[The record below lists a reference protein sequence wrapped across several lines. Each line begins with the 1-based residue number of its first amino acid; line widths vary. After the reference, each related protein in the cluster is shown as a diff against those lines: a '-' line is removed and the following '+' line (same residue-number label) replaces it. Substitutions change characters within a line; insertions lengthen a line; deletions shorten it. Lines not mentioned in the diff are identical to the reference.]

1 MDFGGSGDINIG
13 VGGDISPLKQALDQI
28 PALARQAGEAAAT
41 ALSSAASGGGVA
53 SGAFQDA
60 AKATQQLSDAMNTAV
75 GAAAALDKELQQ
87 KPTDAGAA
95 AQSFQ
100 DLGTQLRDAGS
111 AMVLIG
117 GVLTGI
123 SAGLIELG
131 ESSLMAAGKMEQ
143 QRTAMVNLTK
153 SAEQTDRLIKD
164 LVEFAIK
171 TPFEI
176 PGVIEM
182 GQKLVAMGT
191 ATQDVI
197 PLLRTLGDTAS
208 GSGKGFAGLNV
219 LVQDFG
225 KMSQLGVIHMR
236 ELNTLAYQG
245 VPAIQALAD
254 AFGVSTHRM
263 RQMVEQNLIQASD
276 ALPIL
281 TKAMSDKFGGM
292 MEAQSKTLLG
302 MWSNF
307 KDSITKTFI
316 AIGDALIPAFKGII
330 NAIQPLLD
338 TIQQIAQWFGKLP
351 EPVQSAVVA
360 IGLLVIAIGP
370 LVLAAGGFLFVAGQI
385 ITTLPALAATVGVE
399 LPAAFTRGTIA
410 VVANTEALAAN
421 AIAARAAGTALS
433 TTVVEGAGAA
443 AVAIG
448 ALKTAVSIA
457 IPILGALAT
466 AFVAGKLIA
475 SILETIPYV
484 KQLQQAWADQA
495 MAQTGAVSGAMAQ
508 GSVAYFKTLGES
520 ARGASAGLDLA
531 ATGLR
536 NLQTAQA
543 DANQAVKVA
552 KDVMDAAKK
561 ALDGSADAAAV
572 YARAVNAYDDAV
584 KKANPSVATSAKNV
598 DMQAMAMQTTG
609 LAIEKYIKLWSTI
622 PWEVWTGSVAEA
634 SAAIKEKGL
643 SIDKTVAALKK
654 MADSLEGPAST
665 SAALKAQYDEI
676 LANINV
682 LEGLKRAIDGANTAT
697 GGWIKTVENG
707 VEVWRQASAAVSG
720 FTTTIE
726 NGVTMIRGSK
736 EAVVDYTGATE
747 KLGKA
752 SESQQQ
758 QLDHSSGK
766 LVTHEQSLK
775 RVSSQV
781 ESTAHVVS
789 MASDKMKGSFMEGMN
804 GMTVSGETFIAMLAQ
819 MGALSSQISL
829 AARALGYEE
838 IGINNFVSPEFKAA
852 YQQKGTESLNA
863 LGLLDILQA
872 FEKHWQEK
880 AEADARALDAHTAA
894 VEAATH
900 KYDDL
905 LITVN
910 GMIMTVKEYNE
921 LGKKITDSIVNPL
934 NDVGEAATGAANGL
948 SQVGG
953 LSNAFSDA
961 THSTQEWSDFI
972 QDHADLLPQIQGTIQ
987 SALVKAGVNFYDAA
1001 DMAGRLAQ
1009 GLDAAAD
1016 VVTNAVVRIGESV
1029 GSGPQK
1035 FVSTVEPG
1043 RSFSNE
1049 DAQKAFDE
1057 YQAKINA
1064 DYKAMM
1070 ERSAEAQ
1077 RVTGLMASGQTS
1089 GLSGI
1094 VRDVYGTMYDF
1105 SQQVNGMVAVLT
1117 PNNLG
1122 GMTTQWVQLRQ
1133 SAAQLAEAQRK
1144 YEAEMEQARLA
1155 RNAASVLEQKRL
1167 QELSNAY
1174 TDAVYSFGRN
1184 SEIMTYEAYSLLTF
1198 AQQQARNANNP
1209 LNDPRFS
1216 DLFPQPRY
1224 GYGVNGT
1231 GMMYGSSASGSVNP
1245 SFNPGMLAQSGGGVN
1260 VYVTGNN
1267 IMDQGTVNNLT
1278 NRIATQMT
1286 QILRTNAGLKV

>member
-28 PALARQAGEAAAT
+28 PVLARQAGEAAAA
-41 ALSSAASGGGVA
+41 ALSQAASGGGAA
-53 SGAFQDA
+53 SGAFSDA

-87 KPTDAGAA
+87 KPTDTGAA

-117 GVLTGI
+117 GVLTGV
-123 SAGLIELG
+123 SAALIELG

-143 QRTAMVNLTK
+143 QRVAMVNLSG
-153 SAEQTDRLIKD
+153 SAEKTDKLIKD

-225 KMSQLGVIHMR
+225 KMSQLGVVHMR

-281 TKAMSDKFGGM
+281 TKAMADKFGGM

-448 ALKTAVSIA
+448 VLKTAVSIA
-457 IPILGALAT
+457 LPILGALAT

-552 KDVMDAAKK
+552 KDVMDAAKA
-561 ALDGSADAAAV
+561 ALDGSAEAGAV
-572 YARAVNAYDDAV
+572 YTRAVIAYEDAL
-584 KKANPSVATSAKNV
+584 KKANPTIKEHGKALRDASTYTSEAGAALDKYSAIVGRVTGFVSGSMDEFRRAIIDGMNPGDAIKNLDNLIASMRALGESGDTVAS
-598 DMQAMAMQTTG
+598 G
-609 LAIEKYIKLWSTI
+609 LADMFEQSRKKIIDMLLALDPTKMQQFNVNGVQVLKSGISGL
-622 PWEVWTGSVAEA
+622 GA
-634 SAAIKEKGL
+634 SA
-643 SIDKTVAALKK
+643 DDMAAR
-654 MADSLEGPAST
+654 MAKALRIPEE
-665 SAALKAQYDEI
+665 AAAKLVNAWKIGMRDAQQSMD
-676 LANINV
+676 
-682 LEGLKRAIDGANTAT
+682 
-697 GGWIKTVENG
+697 
-707 VEVWRQASAAVSG
+707 G
-720 FTTTIE
+720 FTTTLVKV
-726 NGVTMIRGSK
+726 GAGADDVVKMI
-736 EAVVDYTGATE
+736 TPATE
-747 KLGKA
+747 AIKRHGDAAEHAGRQLSTMQQAQELMNNAWRIGSDNAGRVVLGVQQLIIEQKNLDNELKVAKDILERVNDLYKKGAVNIEVLAKAEQKYESALQASGKA
-752 SESQQQ
+752 SNA
-758 QLDHSSGK
+758 SGDSIYRADG
-766 LVTHEQSLK
+766 SLK
-775 RVSSQV
+775 SFNATMYDALGRLNDLKNSS
-781 ESTAHVVS
+781 SI
-789 MASDKMKGSFMEGMN
+789 MAGSFMEGMN
-804 GMTVSGETFIAMLAQ
+804 GMIVSGQTFIVMLKQA
-819 MGALSSQISL
+819 GALTSQIAN

-838 IGINNFVSPEFKAA
+838 IGNDNFVSPEFR
-852 YQQKGTESLNA
+852 
-863 LGLLDILQA
+863 QA
-872 FEKHWQEK
+872 FKNKERANFEDLFGDLASSFGDAAEILK
-880 AEADARALDAHTAA
+880 AKMKADAAAMEDHTKS
-894 VEAATH
+894 VKETTG

-921 LGKKITDSIVNPL
+921 LGKKITDNIVNPL
-934 NDVGEAATGAANGL
+934 MIGSKEASDALGGLSDAATDASGN
-948 SQVGG
+948 

-961 THSTQEWSDFI
+961 SRSTQNWSDFI
-972 QDHADLLPQIQGTIQ
+972 QDHADLLPQIQGTIRD
-987 SALVKAGVNFYDAA
+987 ALIKVGNNFYDAA
-1001 DMAGRLAQ
+1001 DMAERLAY
-1009 GLDAAAD
+1009 GLDAASD
-1016 VVTNAVVRIGESV
+1016 V
-1029 GSGPQK
+1029 
-1035 FVSTVEPG
+1035 
-1043 RSFSNE
+1043 
-1049 DAQKAFDE
+1049 
-1057 YQAKINA
+1057 
-1064 DYKAMM
+1064 
-1070 ERSAEAQ
+1070 
-1077 RVTGLMASGQTS
+1077 
-1089 GLSGI
+1089 I
-1094 VRDVYGTMYDF
+1094 VRAAIKLGSVDKEF
-1105 SQQVNGMVAVLT
+1105 SSDE
-1117 PNNLG
+1117 
-1122 GMTTQWVQLRQ
+1122 MTALQ
-1133 SAAQLAEAQRK
+1133 AERK
-1144 YEAEMEQARLA
+1144 RVYEAELSAYQNMRK
-1155 RNAASVLEQKRL
+1155 VIG
-1167 QELSNAY
+1167 ELNPGVQ
-1174 TDAVYSFGRN
+1174 T
-1184 SEIMTYEAYSLLTF
+1184 MTYPDIPYVPT
-1198 AQQQARNANNP
+1198 QAFIA
-1209 LNDPRFS
+1209 PRIS
-1216 DLFPQPRY
+1216 PGASQSPGS
-1224 GYGVNGT
+1224 GYIGPVGLGGV
-1231 GMMYGSSASGSVNP
+1231 S
-1245 SFNPGMLAQSGGGVN
+1245 QSGGGVN

-1267 IMDQGTVNNLT
+1267 ILDQRTANDLT

-1286 QILRTNAGLKV
+1286 QILRQNAGLKV